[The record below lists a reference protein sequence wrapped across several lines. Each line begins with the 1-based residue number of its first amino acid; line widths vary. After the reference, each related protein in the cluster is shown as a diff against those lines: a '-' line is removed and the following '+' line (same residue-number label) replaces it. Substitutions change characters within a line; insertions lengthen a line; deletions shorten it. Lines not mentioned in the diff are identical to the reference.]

1 MASRL
6 YVGNLPYNFTS
17 QDLQQ
22 LFSAHGG
29 VRSAEVI
36 MDRMTGRSRGFG
48 FVEMES
54 DSASQAAIAALHEKD
69 VAGRKMTV
77 NEARERTP
85 RGPGGP
91 RPGGGYGG
99 GGGGG
104 GYGGGGGGGYGGGGG
119 GGYGGGG
126 GDRGGYGRG
135 GGGERRDRG
144 DRDRGDRY
152 SDGGGGGRSRRRDDD
167 M

>member
-22 LFSAHGG
+22 LFGAHGG

-91 RPGGGYGG
+91 RPGGG
-99 GGGGG
+99 GGG
-104 GYGGGGGGGYGGGGG
+104 GYGGGGFGGGGPRPGGGGG
-119 GGYGGGG
+119 GGEGRPGFS
-126 GDRGGYGRG
+126 RGGSG
-135 GGGERRDRG
+135 GSERRDRG
-144 DRDRGDRY
+144 DRGDRY
-152 SDGGGGGRSRRRDDD
+152 SDGGGGGGRSRRRDDD

>member
-22 LFSAHGG
+22 LFGAHGG

-91 RPGGGYGG
+91 RPGGGGG
-99 GGGGG
+99 GGYGGGGG
-104 GYGGGGGGGYGGGGG
+104 GYGGGGGGESRPGFS
-119 GGYGGGG
+119 
-126 GDRGGYGRG
+126 RGAS

-144 DRDRGDRY
+144 DRGDRY
-152 SDGGGGGRSRRRDDD
+152 SDGGGGGGRSRRRDDD

>member
-22 LFSAHGG
+22 LFGAHGG

-36 MDRMTGRSRGFG
+36 MDCMTGRSRGFG

-91 RPGGGYGG
+91 RPGGGGG
-99 GGGGG
+99 GGGYGGGGG
-104 GYGGGGGGGYGGGGG
+104 GYGGGGGGGGYAGGGESR
-119 GGYGGGG
+119 GGYSRGASG
-126 GDRGGYGRG
+126 GDRRERG
-135 GGGERRDRG
+135 E
-144 DRDRGDRY
+144 RGDRY
-152 SDGGGGGRSRRRDDD
+152 SDGGGGGGRSRRRDDD